1 MKVSEKLKYL
11 VINTSV
17 EDLTEVYF
25 FNQGKKSQVILK
37 ESRQHLKNLIP
48 TIKNLLEK
56 EKTKFGDLDFVALNE
71 GPGSWTG
78 LRIGFAT
85 VKVLAMLSRVPLIV
99 YNNFELISKESKSL
113 DGLFLIKCS
122 ETNYFYRHIKN
133 GNIVSEGVV
142 SEVKLFENYSEEV
155 KYYLIS
161 EINIV
166 TELVEKKFNE
176 KMFSNSFDVEPMYL
190 TEGLITPKIKNE

>member
-1 MKVSEKLKYL
+1 MSEKLKYL

>member
-1 MKVSEKLKYL
+1 MKMSEKLKYL

-166 TELVEKKFNE
+166 NELVEKKFNE

>member
-1 MKVSEKLKYL
+1 MSEKLKYL

-99 YNNFELISKESKSL
+99 YNNFELISKESKSS

-155 KYYLIS
+155 KYYLIP
-161 EINIV
+161 ELKIV

>member
-1 MKVSEKLKYL
+1 MKMSEKLKYL